1 MQESAWGKAIPG
13 DHKMAIQTLKAKA
26 MVFRL
31 GLLRILV
38 AIIVVGYLQGCGG
51 IAKKEEATFGSN
63 TESDSVRKAA
73 LYRQYGEWKGTKYR
87 LGGSSKWGVDCS
99 GFVYLTYR
107 SKFGISLPRTTTYQS
122 AQGVAVSRE
131 ALRPGDL
138 VFFKTGAGSRH
149 VGIFVEKRKF
159 LHASSSRGVMLSS
172 LDNSYWAAK
181 YWTARRI

>member
-1 MQESAWGKAIPG
+1 MI
-13 DHKMAIQTLKAKA
+13 IQTAKA
-26 MVFRL
+26 AAMAFRYS
-31 GLLRILV
+31 LLRALV
-38 AIIVVGYLQGCGG
+38 AIIVIGYLQGCGG
-51 IAKKEEATFGSN
+51 IAKKEEATFGS
-63 TESDSVRKAA
+63 SDSVRKAA

-122 AQGVAVSRE
+122 AQGVVVSRK

-138 VFFKTGAGSRH
+138 VFFKTGAGRRH

-159 LHASSSRGVMLSS
+159 LHASATRGVMLSS

-181 YWTARRI
+181 YWTARRIEQDR